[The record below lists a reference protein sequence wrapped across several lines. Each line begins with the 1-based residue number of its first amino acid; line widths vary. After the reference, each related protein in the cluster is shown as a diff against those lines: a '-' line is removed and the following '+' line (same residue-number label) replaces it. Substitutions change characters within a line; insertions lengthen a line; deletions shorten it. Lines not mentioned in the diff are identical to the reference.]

1 MGAALSR
8 VACHAAAERCVQ
20 CRAMPDRVPLDPPE
34 GDDWLVLTTSP
45 LEGTDALTW
54 VGGERWGG
62 VVGFFGVVRDHA
74 EGRVG
79 VVAVDYE
86 AYEDQVVPRLAEL
99 AAAARARVP
108 DVGRIVLWHR
118 TGRLVVGEASVA
130 VVVSAP
136 HRGEAFEACRWLIDT
151 LKATLPIWKLEHF
164 EGGADWSPSS
174 HPIGP
179 VGTQS

>member
-1 MGAALSR
+1 M
-8 VACHAAAERCVQ
+8 Q
-20 CRAMPDRVPLDPPE
+20 AMPEPVPLRPPD
-34 GDDWLVLTTSP
+34 GDDWLVVTEAP
-45 LEGTDALTW
+45 LEGSSALQW

-74 EGRVG
+74 EGRTG

-86 AYEDQVVPRLAEL
+86 AYEEQVLPRLADL

-118 TGRLVVGEASVA
+118 TGRVAVGEASVA

-151 LKATLPIWKLEHF
+151 LKATVPIWKLEHWA
-164 EGGADWSPSS
+164 GGSDWSPSS
-174 HPIGP
+174 HPIRP
-179 VGTQS
+179 VGLSS